1 MIMIIHVFLQPRN
14 VPLKRECSDFLEDKA
29 KGGSR
34 VLDSVLQVDIEDTG
48 RWQYCLQWG
57 TKSL

>member
-1 MIMIIHVFLQPRN
+1 MIIHAFLQPRN
-14 VPLKRECSDFLEDKA
+14 VPLKRECSDFLEDKT

-48 RWQYCLQWG
+48 TW
-57 TKSL
+57 